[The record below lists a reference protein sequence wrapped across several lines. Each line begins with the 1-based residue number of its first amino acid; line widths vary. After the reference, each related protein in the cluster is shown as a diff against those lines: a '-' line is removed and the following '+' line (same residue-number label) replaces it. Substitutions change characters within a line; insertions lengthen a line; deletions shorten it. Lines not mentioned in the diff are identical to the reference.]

1 MRLRSFTGKTLPDAM
16 RRVREALG
24 PDAVILSTQP
34 AETGTGVRLTAALED
49 TPLEDFDLADG
60 GGALQSVDDITD
72 ALAYHRFP
80 PGLLDRLLG
89 AAANLASSDPVLAL
103 AGALDSEFAFA
114 PLPAAKP
121 PRPLMLIGPPGAGKS
136 ATAAKL
142 CARARLKGGTPR
154 LITMD
159 GEKAGGLAQ
168 VASFAQA
175 LGLDLE
181 QAGDSQDL
189 AARVG
194 EDTDGRLTV
203 IDTTGV
209 NPFNDKD
216 MRGLTQAA
224 KASGAGLVVVLPAGG
239 DAMESAEMAMAF
251 AAIGADRLIGT
262 RFDIARRL
270 GGILSAT
277 QAGNLALMAVSTSPT
292 IGDGLL
298 PINPVSLARLLLPGI
313 PEPTEDYLVRET
325 G

>member
-1 MRLRSFTGKTLPDAM
+1 MKLRSFTGKTLPDAM
-16 RRVREALG
+16 RQVREALG

-80 PGLLDRLLG
+80 TGLLDRLLG

-121 PRPLMLIGPPGAGKS
+121 PRPLMLVGPPGAGKS
-136 ATAAKL
+136 ATVAKL
-142 CARARLKGGTPR
+142 CAHARLKGGTPQ

-159 GEKAGGLAQ
+159 SEKAGGLAQ
-168 VASFAQA
+168 AASFAQA

-181 QAGDSQDL
+181 QAADSQDL
-189 AARVG
+189 AARV
-194 EDTDGRLTV
+194 DKDASSRLIV
-203 IDTTGV
+203 IDTAGV

-216 MRGLTQAA
+216 MRRLAQAA
-224 KASGAGLVVVLPAGG
+224 EASGAGLVVVLPAGG
-239 DAMESAEMAMAF
+239 DAMESAEMAIAF

-292 IGDGLL
+292 IGDVLL

-313 PEPTEDYLVRET
+313 SEPTEDYLVRET